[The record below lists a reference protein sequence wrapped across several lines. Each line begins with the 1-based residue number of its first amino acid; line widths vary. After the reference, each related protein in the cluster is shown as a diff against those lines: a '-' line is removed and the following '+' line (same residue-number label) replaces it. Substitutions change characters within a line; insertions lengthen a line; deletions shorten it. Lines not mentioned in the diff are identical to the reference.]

1 MSENNPKPKATGSHK
16 KPNFEEPP
24 FALKLTK
31 PDAFL
36 LGVSVL
42 FIIVAAVEVMLRV
55 PGANLY
61 EILTGVHFQLS
72 RYGLAVALVMLVI
85 AVYVGIFRKEDV
97 KPWFRRGTF
106 VVFGTMTIQ
115 SLIGAYMMFILEIQ
129 PGKPEH
135 LIYGI
140 GSVLALPFF
149 IFVETTSPKRPAMG
163 SYIWG
168 FALLI
173 GVLIR
178 SLGTGPVS

>member
-1 MSENNPKPKATGSHK
+1 MSENKPKPQGSHK
-16 KPNFEEPP
+16 KPNFDEPP

-31 PDAFL
+31 PDGFL
-36 LGVSVL
+36 LGLTLVFIVVSALDV
-42 FIIVAAVEVMLRV
+42 ILRV

-61 EILTGVHFQLS
+61 EILTGIHFQLS
-72 RYGLAVALVMLVI
+72 RYGLAVALIMLVI
-85 AVYVGIFRKEDV
+85 SVYVGIFRKEDV

-115 SLIGAYMMFILEIQ
+115 SLIGAYMMFILNIQ

-135 LIYGI
+135 LIYGL
-140 GSVLALPFF
+140 GSVMALPFF

-178 SLGTGPVS
+178 SLSTGPVP